1 MRSIL
6 CCFQSVKVKKF
17 ESNSQRST
25 ILCHSLY
32 CWFQSGKD
40 KRNTFIRYF
49 SRVFFPESVFGYVT
63 ACPFRS
69 DHLENP
75 LPSEDADEVN
85 RFYVVVPAPARSRI
99 VNLRLHYVFIVIPSG
114 ECRLKTKDLHGS
126 PGRFLRSRFRIPVG
140 MPRRW
145 KFSSK
150 PVKTIAHL
158 QQAFLWTKV
167 IIRALHIISNSRCN
181 ICRYTCSNGNAS
193 EGGRKPV
200 CYSRCAQLC
209 PTWKMEFFVIYYHSN
224 IYPFYSTAGVPFL
237 PLQEFKFT
245 IINLEYI
252 CG

>member
-1 MRSIL
+1 MFLVSSIS
-6 CCFQSVKVKKF
+6 CFQSGKVKKF
-17 ESNSQRST
+17 ESNSQPKSSSSGPMGS
-25 ILCHSLY
+25 C
-32 CWFQSGKD
+32 FQSGKD

-75 LPSEDADEVN
+75 LPPEDADEVN

-99 VNLRLHYVFIVIPSG
+99 VNLRLPYVFIVIPSG

-126 PGRFLRSRFRIPVG
+126 PGRFIRSRFRIPVG
-140 MPRRW
+140 RPTY
-145 KFSSK
+145 KGCFPNIFSHCT
-150 PVKTIAHL
+150 PAT
-158 QQAFLWTKV
+158 
-167 IIRALHIISNSRCN
+167 
-181 ICRYTCSNGNAS
+181 G
-193 EGGRKPV
+193 
-200 CYSRCAQLC
+200 
-209 PTWKMEFFVIYYHSN
+209 